1 MNKALLRSHIIKNGD
16 TQEKLAEAIGIS
28 LSNLSAKI
36 NSKGTTFRLDEVEQI
51 RRRYSLT
58 NEDVILIFFAQAVS

>member
-28 LSNLSAKI
+28 LSNLNAKL
-36 NSKGTTFRLDEVEQI
+36 NENGTTFRLGEIDQI
-51 RRRYSLT
+51 RARYHLSPQET
-58 NEDVILIFFAQAVS
+58 MDIFFTQ